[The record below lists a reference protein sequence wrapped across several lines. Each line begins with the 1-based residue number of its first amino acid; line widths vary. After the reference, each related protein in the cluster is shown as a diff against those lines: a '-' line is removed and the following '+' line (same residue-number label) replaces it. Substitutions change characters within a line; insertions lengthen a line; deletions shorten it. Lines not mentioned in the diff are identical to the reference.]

1 VGLTRGSKMPR
12 TPTSKSRRQTTG
24 KAAAKPKRKTP
35 GRSGAKKAAA
45 KRSRKPAKNSVA
57 QKLAQK
63 RWRYLAVTATLL
75 LAFIAGYLIYL
86 NQIIDSRF
94 EGGAWALPSRVYARS
109 QEIYPGLALTREQL
123 IYELKL
129 ANYSATESQPQA
141 GEYRQLGASLELHSR
156 PFQFSD
162 QKQSAA
168 VVQIFFNAG
177 KVIALVDSQGG
188 IDLSVFRLPPLIL
201 GSYYPQSGEDR
212 LLLSEDEVPQR
223 LIATL
228 IAVEDRTFFE
238 HSGVSPL
245 AIVRAL
251 WANLQAGRTVQGGS
265 TLTQQLA
272 KNLFLTPQKSLLRK
286 INEAFMA
293 LLLELRFSKQAIV
306 TAYINE
312 VFLLQQNKIAIH
324 GFARA
329 SRMLFGRGI
338 DRLEV
343 EHLALLVGMVKGPSR
358 YNPLTAP
365 GLALERRNLVLKI
378 MLEQGL
384 LDQQAFAKA
393 SAATLGVSS
402 QLPGINPF
410 PAYLNLVKHQ
420 LQISY
425 SSDELAHR
433 GLRVFTAFDPLLQQ
447 NLERGLARGLARFKQ
462 PELQAAVVIAD
473 YLNGDIR
480 GLVGDRVTDYPGFNR
495 ALMAQRP
502 IGSLI
507 KPLLLYSL
515 LQGDLTL
522 ASEVSDESVRIKQS
536 NSIVWEPR
544 NFDRKL
550 HGNMSLYEAFI
561 RSYNLPFISLGVK
574 SGGLEALADSLSKI
588 HLLKHDVVFPS
599 MLLGTTEMSAYEV
612 AQMFQ
617 VIANDGYFTPLTTIR
632 SVTDQHN
639 KILSRIP
646 LESHKLFDRAR
657 MIQVQRAMVGVS
669 EQGTARYLADRFGE
683 RTIAGKTGTTN
694 EARDSWFAGFT
705 DRLLGVV
712 WLGRDDNSPIRLT
725 GSSGALRV
733 WADIMELQGF
743 SDFKLTPDD
752 SLAWHYIDTLSGGI
766 SQQGCANS
774 VLLPIPKDR
783 IPKLRARCQ

>member
-1 VGLTRGSKMPR
+1 M
-12 TPTSKSRRQTTG
+12 
-24 KAAAKPKRKTP
+24 
-35 GRSGAKKAAA
+35 
-45 KRSRKPAKNSVA
+45 
-57 QKLAQK
+57 
-63 RWRYLAVTATLL
+63 
-75 LAFIAGYLIYL
+75 LAFLAGYLIYL

-94 EGGAWALPSRVYARS
+94 QGGAWALPSRVYARS
-109 QEIYPGLALTREQL
+109 LEIYPGLELSREQL
-123 IYELKL
+123 VYELQL
-129 ANYSATESQPQA
+129 ASYSRAESQPQA
-141 GEYRQLGASLELHSR
+141 GEYRLLGASLEFHSR

-162 QKQSAA
+162 QKQGAA
-168 VVQIFFNAG
+168 VVQVFFDAG
-177 KVIALVDSQGG
+177 KVIALVDSRVG
-188 IDLSVFRLPPLIL
+188 IDLPVFRLPPLIL

-212 LLLSEDEVPQR
+212 LLLSEDEVPSS
-223 LIATL
+223 LVATL
-228 IAVEDRTFFE
+228 VAVEDRAFFE
-238 HSGVSPL
+238 HRGVSPL

-251 WANLQAGRTVQGGS
+251 WANLQAGRAVQGGS

-272 KNLFLTPQKSLLRK
+272 KNLFLTSRKSLLRK

-293 LLLELRFSKQAIV
+293 LLLELRFSKQEIV

-312 VFLLQQNKIAIH
+312 VFLLQQNQIAIH

-329 SRMLFGRGI
+329 SRMLFGRGV
-338 DRLEV
+338 DRLKA

-365 GLALERRNLVLKI
+365 KLALERRNLVLKI

-384 LDQQAFAKA
+384 LDQQAFANA
-393 SAATLGVSS
+393 RAAPLGVAS
-402 QLPGINPF
+402 QLSGINPF
-410 PAYLNLVKHQ
+410 PAYLDLVKQQ

-447 NLERGLARGLARFKQ
+447 NLERGLARGLERFKQ

-473 YLNGDIR
+473 YLNGDIQ

-515 LQGDLTL
+515 LQGDVTL
-522 ASEVSDESVRIKQS
+522 ASEVSDEPVRIKQS

-544 NFDRKL
+544 NYDRKL
-550 HGNMSLYEAFI
+550 HGKMSLYEAFI
-561 RSYNLPFISLGVK
+561 HSYNLPFISLGVN
-574 SGGLEALADSLSKI
+574 SGGLEALADSLAKI

-669 EQGTARYLADRFGE
+669 EQGTARYLAERFGE
-683 RTIAGKTGTTN
+683 RTVAGKTGTTN
-694 EARDSWFAGFT
+694 EARDSWFAGFS

-712 WLGRDDNSPIRLT
+712 WLGRDDNAPIRLT

-743 SDFKLTPDD
+743 TAFKLTPDD
-752 SLAWHYIDTLSGGI
+752 SLAWHYIDTIDGGI

-783 IPKLRARCQ
+783 IPKLRSRCQ